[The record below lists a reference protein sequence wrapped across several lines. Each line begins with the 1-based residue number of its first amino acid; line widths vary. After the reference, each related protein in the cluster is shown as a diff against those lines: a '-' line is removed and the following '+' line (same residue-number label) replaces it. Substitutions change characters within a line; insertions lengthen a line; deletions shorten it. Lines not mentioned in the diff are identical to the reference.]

1 MKTLFIISILSLLL
15 TNTFAKKSQLVSPSS
30 NQQKSI
36 SFYLNQIKEELKKI
50 ENGNLELKENI
61 EALKKDTKGI
71 LKQKKSNYGQTLY
84 KSRKVQTQRKRSVKK
99 RSTKKRTIQKR
110 TIQKRSSKKRV
121 LKKRVYKSKKSLKSV
136 KKRGLKLDFV
146 DSITLTLEKGMTA
159 KYLAQK
165 FYGNPSYAKYI
176 RRTNRSFRVGDTIR
190 IPGLK

>member
-15 TNTFAKKSQLVSPSS
+15 TDTFAKKSQSVSPTSH
-30 NQQKSI
+30 QQKSI
-36 SFYLNQIKEELKKI
+36 SFYLNQIKKELKEI
-50 ENGNLELKENI
+50 EDGNLELKENI

-71 LKQKKSNYGQTLY
+71 LKQKKSNYGQPLY

-99 RSTKKRTIQKR
+99 RS
-110 TIQKRSSKKRV
+110 SKKRA
-121 LKKRVYKSKKSLKSV
+121 LKKRVYKSRKPLKSV
-136 KKRGLKLDFV
+136 KKRDFKLDFV